1 MLRICSYTDMSRVL
15 RKQSRSSGHD
25 RDIGRNISLPYTT
38 KRRTTTNLKTKN
50 NQNCQIFK
58 LHGSPTTKELKKT
71 FIQTGRRGGDGQRRR
86 RGHTAKEVA
95 GGPVGPT
102 FVG

>member
-1 MLRICSYTDMSRVL
+1 MGICTCIDTPRIW
-15 RKQSRSSGHD
+15 RKQPRSASQD
-25 RDIGRNISLPYTT
+25 EDIGRNTSLPHTT
-38 KRRTTTNLKTKN
+38 KRRTTANLKTKN

>member
-1 MLRICSYTDMSRVL
+1 MSRVL

-58 LHGSPTTKELKKT
+58 LHGSLTTKELNKHST
-71 FIQTGRRGGDGQRRR
+71 RLVEG
-86 RGHTAKEVA
+86 AEMAAEVERTHSQ
-95 GGPVGPT
+95 GGPVASGPVSPT
-102 FVG
+102 FVGQ